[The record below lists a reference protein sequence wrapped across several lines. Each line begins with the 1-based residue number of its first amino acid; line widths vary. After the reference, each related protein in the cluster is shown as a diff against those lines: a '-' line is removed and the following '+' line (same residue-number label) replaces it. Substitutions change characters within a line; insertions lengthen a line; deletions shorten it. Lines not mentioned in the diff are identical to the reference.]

1 MRDWPPIDE
10 PELLARLALDDDE
23 FFAAAHKLAAAWG
36 PREYKPELLEKA
48 LGYPWDRPK
57 SSYLLRNGEVTLL
70 SELDPAQQGSTVAA
84 LTAGRHPILA
94 FGGNAAPSWLTTKFG
109 HFPDREDK
117 DVLVLA
123 GELHDIDVGAS
134 ASPSPIGNMPGTLFA
149 SPGTAVR
156 AAMIWC
162 TTRQI
167 TQLTWT
173 EIPYL
178 LGRLDDAVFTME
190 EAGVEVEEVFAY
202 VSRFGAFCVD
212 EAPIALAAVPARNRT
227 ATALT
232 QEELLDLVAPRLLD
246 DGARAEDLVRAV
258 WEDLAGV
265 VSRAAETVW
274 PCSQQLQAPWTRY
287 PAVAA

>member
-10 PELLARLALDDDE
+10 PELLARLALDDDQ
-23 FFAAAHKLAAAWG
+23 FFEAAHKLAAAWG

-48 LGYPWDRPK
+48 LGYPWDRPEG
-57 SSYLLRNGEVTLL
+57 SYVLQNGEVSLL
-70 SELDPAQQGSTVAA
+70 SDRGPVQRQAIVATF
-84 LTAGRHPILA
+84 TAARHPILA
-94 FGGNAAPSWLTTKFG
+94 FGGNAAPTWLTTKFA
-109 HFPDREDK
+109 HFPDQEDR

-134 ASPSPIGNMPGTLFA
+134 ASPSPMGNLPGTLFA

-156 AAMIWC
+156 ATMIWC
-162 TTRQI
+162 TAAQI

-178 LGRLDDAVFTME
+178 LGRLDDAVFTMD
-190 EAGVEVEEVFAY
+190 EADVEVEEIFAY

-212 EAPIALAAVPARNRT
+212 EAPIALAAIPATGRT

-232 QEELLDLVAPRLLD
+232 QEELLDLVAPRMI
-246 DGARAEDLVRAV
+246 GPEARAEDLVRAV
-258 WEDLAGV
+258 WEDMSGV
-265 VSRAAETVW
+265 IARAAETVW
-274 PCSQQLQAPWTRY
+274 PCSQQLRAPWTRY
-287 PAVAA
+287 PTTS

>member
-1 MRDWPPIDE
+1 MREWPPIAE

-36 PREYKPELLEKA
+36 PREYRPEALERA
-48 LGYPWDRPK
+48 LGYPWDRPP
-57 SSYLLRNGEVTLL
+57 SSYLLRDGEVTLL
-70 SELDPAQQGSTVAA
+70 SELDPAQRGSIVAA
-84 LTAGRHPILA
+84 FTADRHPILA
-94 FGGNAAPSWLTTKFG
+94 FGGNAAPSWLRTKFG

-134 ASPSPIGNMPGTLFA
+134 ASPSPMGNMPGTLFA

-156 AAMIWC
+156 ATMIWC
-162 TTRQI
+162 TDAQI

-178 LGRLDDAVFTME
+178 LGRLDDAVFTMD
-190 EAGVEVEEVFAY
+190 EADVEVEEVFAY

-212 EAPIALAAVPARNRT
+212 ETPIALAAIPARNRT

-232 QEELLDLVAPRLLD
+232 QEELLDLVAPRVL
-246 DGARAEDLVRAV
+246 GEEARAEDLVRAV
-258 WEDLAGV
+258 WEDMAVILA
-265 VSRAAETVW
+265 RAAETIW
-274 PCSQQLQAPWTRY
+274 PCSQQLQALWTRY
-287 PAVAA
+287 PAAA